1 MGIQGSKGFGRIGK
15 RTLARGMRV
24 GVHRPVRILPEI
36 GVDAVPTGAI
46 RSHGGGRRRNR
57 RRRSEDTRRR
67 RGVGVEDDTIDGL
80 ADRAKLY
87 AHVVDGGVH
96 LGLPVAELAGRRLDA
111 LEAIVEC
118 VLHAIDAL
126 GDGGL
131 EIRHGHGQTLD
142 LVEDRLKMRIHSSAR
157 LAKPGE
163 VLVMNF
169 VGIQIGVSDTT
180 MLATVNWRIRL
191 GTARRGEIGIG
202 EEQRQL
208 EFLMSLL
215 QDCSYPS
222 SPLSRNTYKQLT
234 YAHNTVIL
242 GWKP

>member
-1 MGIQGSKGFGRIGK
+1 
-15 RTLARGMRV
+15 MRV

-46 RSHGGGRRRNR
+46 RSHGGRRRRNWR
-57 RRRSEDTRRR
+57 RCSEDTRRR
-67 RGVGVEDDTIDGL
+67 RGVGVEDDTIDGI

-87 AHVVDGGVH
+87 VHVADGGVH
-96 LGLPVAELAGRRLDA
+96 LGLPVAELAVRRLDA
-111 LEAIVEC
+111 LEAIVER

-131 EIRHGHGQTLD
+131 EIRHGRGQTLD
-142 LVEDRLKMRIHSSAR
+142 LVEDRLKMRIHSSER

-180 MLATVNWRIRL
+180 MLAADNWRIRL
-191 GTARRGEIGIG
+191 GTARRERSELGKNGG
-202 EEQRQL
+202 QL
-208 EFLMSLL
+208 EFVMSLL
-215 QDCSYPS
+215 QDCSYPL
-222 SPLSRNTYKQLT
+222 PLSHAIHIGNSRTHTLQPLW
-234 YAHNTVIL
+234 A
-242 GWKP
+242 